1 MELTEEEYDLSK
13 MKRMRY
19 EEIEK
24 AREGKHWGI
33 ALGTL
38 GRQGNEK
45 ILERLKEI
53 LERKK
58 IVYDVILISELSNDT
73 VKEIIMRYDV

>member
-45 ILERLKEI
+45 ILDRLKEI
-53 LERKK
+53 LAVGYSLQAVI
-58 IVYDVILISELSNDT
+58 IVRYTNISAFLRLSF
-73 VKEIIMRYDV
+73 

>member
-1 MELTEEEYDLSK
+1 MELTEEEYDLTK

-45 ILERLKEI
+45 ILDRLKEI
-53 LERKK
+53 LAV
-58 IVYDVILISELSNDT
+58 VYSLQAVITVRYTNISAFLRLSF
-73 VKEIIMRYDV
+73 